1 MFKVIQGQ
9 KANLEGNLILYYY
22 IGLSIV
28 SVYVLLLPYFT
39 VNKDFHHQRA
49 NCVFTSVRQPYPDVA
64 AVVSVAS

>member
-22 IGLSIV
+22 IGLPIV

-39 VNKDFHHQRA
+39 VNKDFHH
-49 NCVFTSVRQPYPDVA
+49 
-64 AVVSVAS
+64 